1 MDVKRREW
9 EKRWGEK
16 AAPEF
21 FWYSTEPPQ
30 QLVEL
35 LETGAVPSG
44 LALDIGCGNG
54 VVAAYLAHRFG
65 LTVGVDVVF
74 QPLAEARAYV
84 GPDKNRP
91 SFVQAAVPFLPIRDS
106 SCALIF
112 DRDCLRNIP
121 WSAWPKYFAEA
132 ARVLKAGGVLQIL
145 FPDRRKKPIL
155 SVKRWRAVVGNLTSS
170 RSPRSPVAL
179 STRIVEPF
187 LPPGLRVSK
196 EDRFLFR
203 VPSGHRRPF
212 TELVILKSAP

>member
-1 MDVKRREW
+1 MEVKRREW
-9 EKRWGEK
+9 EKRWREK

-30 QLVEL
+30 QLVQL
-35 LETGAVPSG
+35 LDTGAVPHG

-54 VVAAYLAHRFG
+54 VVAAYLAHRFE

-74 QPLAEARAYV
+74 RALAEAKAYV
-84 GPDKNRP
+84 GPDKNGP
-91 SFVQAAVPFLPIRDS
+91 SFVQAAAPFLPIRDS

-132 ARVLKAGGVLQIL
+132 SRVLKAGGVLQIL

-155 SVKRWRAVVGNLTSS
+155 SVKRWRAVLGRVTR
-170 RSPRSPVAL
+170 RSPRSPVGL
-179 STRIVEPF
+179 SASIVEPF
-187 LPPGLRVSK
+187 LPVGLNVSK

-203 VPSGHRRPF
+203 VPSGHLRPF
-212 TELVILKSAP
+212 TELVIMKSAP